1 MAICC
6 IACSE
11 SGFSEIQTAAGFPLN
26 IVSVKASAI
35 YCDMFDSEY
44 SENSA
49 TYLFFTFTDG
59 INGIKMKVTIE

>member
-1 MAICC
+1 M
-6 IACSE
+6 
-11 SGFSEIQTAAGFPLN
+11 N